1 LRHKVIN
8 FPRKKLKEVEKPKK
22 RFRCHLSTDKS
33 YEIEVTF
40 HKVHRYFVCSNKW
53 SKSHY
58 ENVILGSSVEL
69 DNGKFEGTDFN
80 LPSNISLHD
89 YSRIFLSGM
98 CKTDSE
104 LFIKFIS
111 QAQRFGFIKNYD
123 LTEINI
129 EFGVVFYENE
139 MSREAGHM
147 GWYNIMENDD
157 HVSLVGTL
165 FYKYNGLTEILKKFQ
180 EQMNCS
186 IVLTH
191 IDKSDIAIKGYPW
204 NKSSQSFF
212 DNKLIFYFQ

>member
-8 FPRKKLKEVEKPKK
+8 FPRKKLKEVEKQKK

-53 SKSHY
+53 NKSHY

-98 CKTDSE
+98 GKTDSE

-123 LTEINI
+123 LTAINI

-157 HVSLVGTL
+157 HVTLVGTL
-165 FYKYNGLTEILKKFQ
+165 FYKYNVLTEILRKFQ
-180 EQMNCS
+180 EPMNSS
-186 IVLTH
+186 IVLTL